1 MRQWKSNRESDKRK
15 GFHKQS
21 NIGSATAVRMIRCL
35 AKTPQLLGP
44 SVTFDLG
51 KASKKSDNYHFW
63 GWGGGQQGS
72 FITFFLV

>member
-1 MRQWKSNRESDKRK
+1 
-15 GFHKQS
+15 
-21 NIGSATAVRMIRCL
+21 MIRCL

-63 GWGGGQQGS
+63 GGVFSAFLGAKKHFFQKVLKKWS
-72 FITFFLV
+72 SIKKIENIFINF